1 MFDFFK
7 RSSGKPVVEQSVR
20 PKRTPAAS
28 KPFGSLEPLPLPQV
42 AEGNTDAD
50 WSAWEDS
57 VAFQDSQISSFG
69 ASSFGAATRPR
80 TYIRAIPCQT
90 TLFPRCINT
99 HPEGV

>member
-42 AEGNTDAD
+42 AEGNTDAE

-69 ASSFGAATRPR
+69 ASSFGAATRP
-80 TYIRAIPCQT
+80 PD
-90 TLFPRCINT
+90 L
-99 HPEGV
+99 HPGDTVPDDPFSKVHKHAP

>member
-20 PKRTPAAS
+20 PKRTATAS
-28 KPFGSLEPLPLPQV
+28 KPFGSLEPLPLPEV

-57 VAFQDSQISSFG
+57 VAFQDSQMSG
-69 ASSFGAATRPR
+69 FGAATRP
-80 TYIRAIPCQT
+80 PN
-90 TLFPRCINT
+90 P
-99 HPEGV
+99 HPGDTVPDDPFTNVHKHTP